1 MSNKKDI
8 TTKSNTTVS
17 PIMDDILNSAGE
29 GINYDTNELQI
40 PFIRAIQALSPQ
52 IKKNDPQFIEGASQ
66 GDLFNTVTG
75 EFWDGE
81 KGIVVIPCYQ
91 ETKYLEFVPRDQGGG
106 FVGEI
111 EVDSPVLS
119 QTTRDRS
126 VEMLPNGNQ
135 LVKSDQH
142 YCMVLNDDGSAQPAI
157 IDMKSSALKVSRRWK
172 TQIAMFKI
180 QDKNG
185 EFKQPALF
193 ATKWRIKTVEES
205 NELGTWYNLNVEKV
219 DLVDTKALFD
229 EAKSFR
235 SSVMKGEA
243 KAVAENLEGEE
254 TPF

>member
-1 MSNKKDI
+1 MPDKKDI

-29 GINYDTNELQI
+29 GIDYDTNELQI

-81 KGIVVIPCYQ
+81 EGIVVIPCYQ

-126 VEMLPNGNQ
+126 VEILPNGNQ

-157 IDMKSSALKVSRRWK
+157 IDMKSSAL
-172 TQIAMFKI
+172 
-180 QDKNG
+180 
-185 EFKQPALF
+185 
-193 ATKWRIKTVEES
+193 
-205 NELGTWYNLNVEKV
+205 
-219 DLVDTKALFD
+219 
-229 EAKSFR
+229 
-235 SSVMKGEA
+235 
-243 KAVAENLEGEE
+243 
-254 TPF
+254 

>member
-1 MSNKKDI
+1 MAKDI
-8 TTKSNTTVS
+8 TTKPNTDIS

-29 GINYDTNELQI
+29 GIDYDTNELQI
-40 PFIRAIQALSPQ
+40 PFVRAIQALSPQ
-52 IKKNDPQFIEGASQ
+52 IKKSDPLFINGASQ

-81 KGIVVIPCYQ
+81 EGIEVIPCYQ
-91 ETKYLEFVPRDQGGG
+91 ETKYLEFVPREQGGG

-119 QTTRDRS
+119 QTKRDRS
-126 VEMLPNGNQ
+126 VETLPNGNQ

-142 YCMVLNDDGSAQPAI
+142 YRLILNKDGSAQPAI

-180 QDKNG
+180 KDAKG
-185 EFKQPALF
+185 EFKQPALI
-193 ATKWRIKTVEES
+193 ATRWRIKTMEES
-205 NELGTWYNLNVEKV
+205 NELGTWFNLNGEKV
-219 DLVDTKALFD
+219 ALVDTKALFN
-229 EAKSFR
+229 EAKNFR
-235 SSVMKGEA
+235 SSIMKGEA
-243 KAVAENLEGEE
+243 KAVVEEPKE